1 MACCQGQVFG
11 PRGVIGYVSSA
22 CRAPFRPL
30 WYDERCRRET
40 IEETKRGRAILTI
53 TFSDVACITP
63 GDDEEYARVLV
74 GLWQDPG
81 VWQDDD
87 TRAMCRFLE
96 ERRVPDAA
104 AQWVYDN
111 LPHTDAHRA
120 VLSQPGLG
128 EKRITE
134 AARVIVSAI
143 TFGGAKRDPRM
154 ALSNVFDNPSLTRGA
169 IDAALSVA
177 NLLPD
182 FIVYSMLMGGA
193 LTGDDVQALW
203 GSRREKRSYMG
214 LGRDFVEPAMRGGSA
229 PDSLVDEWLDGGE
242 YAPHAAAYATNVS
255 EDDVLRIVHSVD
267 NPWRDRALMN
277 PVLSSEAL
285 WREMRQRRGLG
296 DGLTYIFSNESA
308 HPAMLEAGARDSE
321 CKTGWES
328 IAGNPVATRAAF
340 ETLLFTGGNDKIR
353 LLQEAGHN
361 PGFPPGLV
369 WDVYRVFGAGPALNF
384 RGAPSDLVRE
394 VAGFYADRRFSRG
407 YSTGMTVIFHRNCPA
422 DVRSN
427 LAWDDRSL
435 WPLVADDAYRGRHA
449 KKTCAPSGAD
459 VDVSSLYLL
468 CG

>member
-1 MACCQGQVFG
+1 MDVLFG
-11 PRGVIGYVSSA
+11 
-22 CRAPFRPL
+22 
-30 WYDERCRRET
+30 
-40 IEETKRGRAILTI
+40 
-53 TFSDVACITP
+53 DVTGITP
-63 GDDEEYARVLV
+63 GDEGEYARVLI

-81 VWQDDD
+81 AWQDDD
-87 TRAMCRFLE
+87 TRTMCRFLE

-128 EKRITE
+128 EKRITD
-134 AARVIVSAI
+134 AARNVASAI
-143 TFGGAKRDPRM
+143 RVGGSQRDPRM
-154 ALSNVFDNPSLTRGA
+154 ELSNVFDNPALTREA
-169 IDAALSVA
+169 IDAAVSVA
-177 NLLPD
+177 SLLPD

-193 LTGDDVQALW
+193 LTGDDVRVLW
-203 GSRREKRSYMG
+203 ESRSENRSYMG

-229 PDSLVDEWLDGGE
+229 PDSLVDEWLSRDL
-242 YAPHAAAYATNVS
+242 YVPHAAAYATNVN

-277 PVLSSEAL
+277 PVLSSETL
-285 WREMRQRRGLG
+285 WSEMRQRRGLG
-296 DGLTYIFSNESA
+296 DGLTYVFSNESA
-308 HPAMLEAGARDSE
+308 HHSMLEAGASDGE
-321 CKTGWES
+321 CKTGWED

-340 ETLLFTGGNDKIR
+340 ETLLFTGVNDKMR
-353 LLQEAGHN
+353 LLQEAARN

-384 RGAPSDLVRE
+384 RVAPSDLVRD

-407 YSTGMTVIFHRNCPA
+407 YSTGMNVIFHRNCPA
-422 DVRSN
+422 DVRAH

-449 KKTCAPSGAD
+449 KEAKSGGD
-459 VDVSSLYLL
+459 GVDVSLLYPL

>member
-1 MACCQGQVFG
+1 M
-11 PRGVIGYVSSA
+11 
-22 CRAPFRPL
+22 
-30 WYDERCRRET
+30 T
-40 IEETKRGRAILTI
+40 IL
-53 TFSDVACITP
+53 FSDVTGIAP
-63 GDDEEYARVLV
+63 GDEDEYARVLI

-81 VWQDDD
+81 AWQDDD
-87 TRAMCRFLE
+87 TRAMRRFLE
-96 ERRVPDAA
+96 ESRVPDAA

-120 VLSQPGLG
+120 VLSHPGLG

-143 TFGGAKRDPRM
+143 KVGGSQRDPRM
-154 ALSNVFDNPSLTRGA
+154 ELSNVFDNPSLTREA
-169 IDAALSVA
+169 VDAALSVA

-203 GSRREKRSYMG
+203 GSRGEKRSYMG

-229 PDSLVDEWLDGGE
+229 PDSLVDEWLNGGE

-267 NPWRDRALMN
+267 NPWRDRALLN

-285 WREMRQRRGLG
+285 WSEMRQRRGLG
-296 DGLTYIFSNESA
+296 DGLTYVFSNESA

-321 CKTGWES
+321 CKMGWED

-340 ETLLFTGGNDKIR
+340 ETLLFTGSNDKLQ
-353 LLQEAGHN
+353 LLQETGRN

-369 WDVYRVFGAGPALNF
+369 WDVYHVFGAGPALNF

-394 VAGFYADRRFSRG
+394 VAGFYVDRRLSTG
-407 YSTGMTVIFHRNCPA
+407 YSMGMNVIFHRNCPA
-422 DVRSN
+422 DVRSH

-435 WPLVADDAYRGRHA
+435 WPLVADDAYRGRHEKKAA
-449 KKTCAPSGAD
+449 KSGGD
-459 VDVSSLYLL
+459 GVDVSSLYPL

>member
-1 MACCQGQVFG
+1 MA
-11 PRGVIGYVSSA
+11 
-22 CRAPFRPL
+22 
-30 WYDERCRRET
+30 T
-40 IEETKRGRAILTI
+40 IS
-53 TFSDVACITP
+53 FSDLTGIAP
-63 GDDEEYARVLV
+63 GDDDEYARVLI

-81 VWQDDD
+81 AWQDDD

-111 LPHTDAHRA
+111 LSHTDAHRA

-203 GSRREKRSYMG
+203 GSRSEKRSYMG

-255 EDDVLRIVHSVD
+255 EDDVLRIVRDVS
-267 NPWRDRALMN
+267 NPWRNRALMN
-277 PVLSSEAL
+277 PILSSETL

-340 ETLLFTGGNDKIR
+340 ETLLFTGGNYKMR
-353 LLQEAGHN
+353 LLQEAGRN

-407 YSTGMTVIFHRNCPA
+407 YSTGMNVIFHRNCPA

-435 WPLVADDAYRGRHA
+435 WPLVADDAYRGRHEKKAA
-449 KKTCAPSGAD
+449 KSGGAD
-459 VDVSSLYLL
+459 VDASSLLPL